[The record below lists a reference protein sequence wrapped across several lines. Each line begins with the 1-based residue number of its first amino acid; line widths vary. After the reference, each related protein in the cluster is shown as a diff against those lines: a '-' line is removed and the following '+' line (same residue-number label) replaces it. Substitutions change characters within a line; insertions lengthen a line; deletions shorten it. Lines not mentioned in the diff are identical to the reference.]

1 MKAVINDRVIGTE
14 EVEEAV
20 PAEMIHVK
28 IDQKLLHEEF
38 AKKQGAVQLVVE

>member
-1 MKAVINDRVIGTE
+1 MKAVVNGELVGAE

-28 IDQKLLHEEF
+28 ID
-38 AKKQGAVQLVVE
+38 